1 MIRYFLFCFMD
12 YSYIY
17 IIYFQIFKDMVVK
30 CLIVVNQKGYNF
42 IFFFC
47 FGSGYNGYLY
57 IEVVVLMFEAVIEY
71 DKLVFFISVQKVN
84 FVVLS
89 NDRKF
94 MGVGRI
100 LVRDDNKY
108 LLVLEDLFF
117 MFILNDNVDVFSKM
131 LY

>member
-1 MIRYFLFCFMD
+1 
-12 YSYIY
+12 
-17 IIYFQIFKDMVVK
+17 
-30 CLIVVNQKGYNF
+30 
-42 IFFFC
+42 
-47 FGSGYNGYLY
+47 
-57 IEVVVLMFEAVIEY
+57 MFEAVIEY
-71 DKLVFFISVQKVN
+71 DKLVFFINVQKVN

-117 MFILNDNVDVFSKM
+117 MFILNDNVDMF
-131 LY
+131 LIRCYIDI

>member
-1 MIRYFLFCFMD
+1 
-12 YSYIY
+12 
-17 IIYFQIFKDMVVK
+17 
-30 CLIVVNQKGYNF
+30 
-42 IFFFC
+42 
-47 FGSGYNGYLY
+47 
-57 IEVVVLMFEAVIEY
+57 MFEVVIEY

-100 LVRDDNKY
+100 LVCDDNKY

-117 MFILNDNVDVFSKM
+117 MFILNDNVDMF
-131 LY
+131 LIRCYIDI